1 MDNDC
6 TAIWMNILKSDEIV
20 GVERMWG
27 FEDTHY
33 GAITLRLKSG
43 LRAMFKVNINIS
55 ILIIK
60 SINFL
65 FFYNSLVHLNQKI
78 HQKNLLH
85 LILINY

>member
-55 ILIIK
+55 
-60 SINFL
+60 
-65 FFYNSLVHLNQKI
+65 V
-78 HQKNLLH
+78 
-85 LILINY
+85 